1 MLAVHFKVDFEED
14 DLEYDYPKVFRGLVE
29 NMFAGRKGKL
39 EANEIA
45 KAFLAE
51 RFDLTAFI
59 NDAFGI

>member
-1 MLAVHFKVDFEED
+1 MLAVHFKVDLKED
-14 DLEYDYPKVFRGLVE
+14 DLQYDEPKVFRGLVE
-29 NMFAGRKGKL
+29 NMFAGRKRKS

-51 RFDLTAFI
+51 RFDLRAFI